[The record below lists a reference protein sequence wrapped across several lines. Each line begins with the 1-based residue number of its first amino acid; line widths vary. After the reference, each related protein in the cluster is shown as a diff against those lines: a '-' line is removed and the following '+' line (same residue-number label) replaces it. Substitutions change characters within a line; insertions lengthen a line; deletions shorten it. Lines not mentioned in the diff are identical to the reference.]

1 MARRARTREAT
12 VNDRLAVALDSRHP
26 RWVVEA
32 ESTRVIA
39 DDAAKAPDI
48 VVRMPGSLSVIV
60 ETEYEPASGVEA
72 DALGRLG
79 ATLAE
84 TQEPVE
90 QVVAAR
96 LPADLSEV
104 RQAGLAAALER
115 AELEYC
121 VFAATGPDSWTR
133 FPSRGWI
140 RGNVDALAG
149 LIESISVSE
158 RRLAQAIGI
167 LEAGVSSAAAVLR
180 ERLALER
187 QPVLDA
193 MGEALHQADGEQT
206 SRMAMAIVANALTF
220 HCAIS
225 STHPR
230 IAPFE
235 ELRSGNDLLP
245 GALLGEWRAILK
257 INYWP
262 IFEIARRVLAP
273 VPADV
278 FASVVGRLAVVAER
292 LVGIGVTT
300 IQEMTGQLFG
310 RLIADRK
317 FLATFYTRP
326 PSAYL
331 LAELAVARLGI
342 NFSDPGALKELKVA
356 DLACGTGALLSAA
369 YGRIAARARRAGLD
383 DAVLHPAFMGAVLVG
398 ADIMPAAVHVT
409 ASMLSAV
416 HPGVPFGDTNVH
428 LMPYGRSQAADVAGE
443 GVSVAAIGS
452 LELIDD
458 VEAASLFGTGRSAV
472 SGLDTVAAPSGEHMF
487 VLDHGSA
494 NLVIMNPPFAR
505 TVGQE
510 GDRVGVPR
518 PAFAGFGTTEVEQE
532 AMSARLASIGIYRQ
546 SRRTAGSGHA
556 GLASNFVDLAHAK
569 VRPGGVI
576 ALVLPATFVVSS
588 AWSRARRLI
597 EEHYEDVVV
606 VSIAA
611 HGSTDRAFSDD
622 TAIAE
627 VLVVATRRQSQAPE
641 HHLPTNS
648 EERATVCW
656 VGLADRPTT
665 VAHSIE
671 VASAVLG
678 HINGDK
684 PQGELRIG
692 GERLG
697 VIGTGRLEDGGF
709 GQLSELQ
716 LAATALSLLD
726 GRLALPRHRSLKVPM
741 ARLGDLGTAGAGNAA
756 IGVKPKSAGP
766 IARGTGAY
774 AAPFWIRDLEQ
785 AGEGWRASSYP
796 VLWAHN
802 ARSGRE
808 SQLVVAP
815 DSYGEVRP
823 GHAEEQA
830 RRVWQITASRTHVNL
845 EFQLNSQRLGACL
858 TPVECIGGRAWP
870 SFLTQADAWQVPVVL
885 WLNTTL
891 GLIGRW
897 WVGSRQQ
904 QGRSILSVGRIVEI
918 PVLDC
923 RALSGDTL
931 SEAAEVFARF
941 RLRTFL
947 PANEAYRDETRQDLD
962 QAVLCDLLG
971 LPESILDPLETLR
984 QQWCREPTV
993 HGGKPS
999 RPGGGS

>member
-12 VNDRLAVALDSRHP
+12 VNDRLAVALDARHP
-26 RWVVEA
+26 RWAVEA

-39 DDAAKAPDI
+39 DDAARAPDI

-60 ETEYEPASGVEA
+60 ETEYEPASGVES
-72 DALGRLG
+72 DALSRLG

-84 TQEPVE
+84 TLEPVE
-90 QVVAAR
+90 QVVAVR
-96 LPADLSEV
+96 LPAHLSQV
-104 RQAGLAAALER
+104 RQAGLSAALEQ
-115 AELEYC
+115 ADLKYC
-121 VFAATGPDSWTR
+121 VFAATGTDGWTR
-133 FPSRGWI
+133 FPSTGWI
-140 RGNVDALAG
+140 SGGVDGLAG
-149 LIESISVSE
+149 LIESVSVSE
-158 RRLAQAIGI
+158 RRLAQAVGI
-167 LEAGVSSAAAVLR
+167 LEVGVSSAAAVLR
-180 ERLALER
+180 ERLAPER
-187 QPVLDA
+187 QEVLDA
-193 MGEALHQADGEQT
+193 IGEALHQADGEQT

-235 ELRSGNDLLP
+235 ELRSGGDLLP
-245 GALLGEWRAILK
+245 GALLGEWRAILE

-331 LAELAVARLGI
+331 LAELAVARLRVD
-342 NFSDPGALKELKVA
+342 FSNGGALEALKVA

-369 YGRIAARARRAGLD
+369 YGRIAARARRSGLD
-383 DAVLHPAFMGAVLVG
+383 DAGLHPSFMGRVLVG

-416 HPGVPFGDTNVH
+416 HPAVPFGDTNVH
-428 LMPYGRSQAADVAGE
+428 LMPYGRSQLTDVAGE
-443 GVSVAAIGS
+443 GASVAAIGS

-458 VEAASLFGTGRSAV
+458 VEAASLFGAGRRAV
-472 SGLDTVAAPSGEHMF
+472 SGLDAAAASSDEHMF
-487 VLDHGSA
+487 VLDHSSA
-494 NLVIMNPPFAR
+494 DLVIMNPPFAR

-518 PAFAGFGTTEVEQE
+518 PAFAGFGTTGAEQE
-532 AMSARLASIGIYRQ
+532 DMSARLAGIGIYRRG
-546 SRRTAGSGHA
+546 RRSAGSGHA

-569 VRPGGVI
+569 VKPGGVV

-588 AWSRARRLI
+588 AWSRARRLL
-597 EEHYEDVVV
+597 EEHYEDLVV

-627 VLVVATRRQSQAPE
+627 VLVVATRRRSLAPE
-641 HHLPTNS
+641 HHSQTSGEKGAN
-648 EERATVCW
+648 VCW
-656 VGLADRPTT
+656 VGLADRPGT

-678 HINGDK
+678 HIDSER

-709 GQLSELQ
+709 GQLGELQ
-716 LAATALSLLD
+716 LAATALALL
-726 GRLALPRHRSLKVPM
+726 GSRLDLPRHGSLKVPM
-741 ARLGDLGTAGAGNAA
+741 ARLGDLGAAGAGNAA

-785 AGEGWRASSYP
+785 TDERWRASSYP

-808 SQLVVAP
+808 SRLVVAP

-823 GHAEEQA
+823 GHEEQA
-830 RRVWQITASRTHVNL
+830 RRVWHATASQTHVNL
-845 EFQLNSQRLGACL
+845 EFQLNSQRLGACM

-870 SFLTQADAWQVPVVL
+870 SFIVEAGAWQVPVVL

-904 QGRSILSVGRIVEI
+904 QGRSILSVGRIVDV

-931 SEAAEVFARF
+931 SEALEIFARF
-941 RLRTFL
+941 RLRAFL
-947 PANEAYRDETRQDLD
+947 PANEAYRDEARQDLD
-962 QAVLCDLLG
+962 RAVLCDLLG

-993 HGGKPS
+993 HGGKPT